1 MLKRCK
7 KIKEKNYTEGI
18 DKVKVL
24 TITSSL
30 NIIERLDAYHK

>member
-7 KIKEKNYTEGI
+7 KIKETNYTEGI
-18 DKVKVL
+18 DIVKAL

-30 NIIERLDAYHK
+30 HIIERLDAYYK